1 MVYTGRHRAHIP
13 GDVIENGITRPSRDV
28 PQRMD
33 ALLRAVYSLG
43 HDVIEADDHGTSPLA
58 AVHSKA
64 YLAFLATAYRDWQRL
79 GLAGRVVPAA
89 FETRPEAYCDEWSPI
104 AKSGFH
110 LRDQITP
117 IGEGTWSAAYWA
129 AQTALTAA
137 ALIKEGENQAY
148 AMCRPSG
155 HHAGPDFGG
164 GATYL
169 NNAAIAARFLARDF
183 GRVAIIDI
191 DVHHGNGT
199 QEIFWDDPDVF
210 FASIHRSPEAF
221 YPHFTGSQKETGGS
235 AAPNGIL
242 NVPLPARAGDAA
254 FVQGIETCLAGV
266 LEHKPGVIV
275 VSLGFDALSTDP
287 CTGLS
292 VSEPSFETVG
302 QRIGA
307 IDKPILLVQEGGYDL
322 VNLQGVAQRFLRGF
336 CSAES
341 QAHNPIRSAGNSFAS
356 RQALTPLKTPV
367 AMR

>member
-13 GDVIENGITRPSRDV
+13 GDVVENGVARPSRDV

-64 YLAFLATAYRDWQRL
+64 YLEFLATAYRDWQRL

-89 FETRPEAYCDEWSPI
+89 FETRPEAYRDEWSPI

-148 AMCRPSG
+148 ALCRPSG

-169 NNAAIAARFLARDF
+169 NNGAIAARFLARDF
-183 GRVAIIDI
+183 AQVAIIDI

-210 FASIHRSPEAF
+210 FASVHRSPEAF
-221 YPHFTGSQKETGGS
+221 YPHFAGYRKETGGS

-242 NVPLPARAGDAA
+242 NVPLPAQAGDAA
-254 FVQGIETCLAGV
+254 FVHAIEKCLASA
-266 LEHKPGVIV
+266 LDHKPAVIV

-287 CTGLS
+287 CRGLS

-302 QRIGA
+302 QLIGA
-307 IDKPILLVQEGGYDL
+307 VDKPVLLVQEGGYDL
-322 VNLQGVAQRFLRGF
+322 VTLQSVARRFLLGF
-336 CSAES
+336 CSSEKRARNSHSSAE
-341 QAHNPIRSAGNSFAS
+341 NRML
-356 RQALTPLKTPV
+356 R
-367 AMR
+367 R